1 MKAST
6 NDIVNEL
13 HNTIH
18 RIQVSKKIK
27 FFCRSNN
34 TDKMG

>member
-18 RIQVSKKIK
+18 RIQVSKKMK
-27 FFCRSNN
+27 FICRSNN
-34 TDKMG
+34 SVKMG